1 MKIAVIGLG
10 GMGGTVV
17 EHLKEIDIVTA
28 ITGYDISAEN
38 AAEKKAKY
46 QIEIAA
52 NLEQILADSEVK
64 AAFVT
69 ASNDAHKPVVMKL
82 IEAGIPIMCEK
93 PMATTLSDAEEM
105 VEAAKRKNL
114 FFQIGFELRY
124 SKLYTTIKDWI
135 DAGLLGDI
143 INTECN
149 YICSEFH
156 GKGSWRNKKATGGGM
171 FGEKLSHYV
180 DLPRWWVGSPV
191 TEVHSVCA
199 PNLVPYYEVHD
210 NYYTTYRFEN
220 GAVSHMT
227 FMMAVGAKFD
237 GDPLLNVINQQIGD
251 GHCLRFMV
259 VGTKGA
265 ADTDVFGRHIKRW
278 EFTNPPEGFTSKW
291 VENLTWSVDEDD
303 RYFHSTFD
311 QTKDI
316 IRRIAEGLEPMTP
329 ASDALET
336 MKLVFAAEESA
347 DSGKIVR
354 LR

>member
-1 MKIAVIGLG
+1 
-10 GMGGTVV
+10 
-17 EHLKEIDIVTA
+17 
-28 ITGYDISAEN
+28 
-38 AAEKKAKY
+38 
-46 QIEIAA
+46 
-52 NLEQILADSEVK
+52 
-64 AAFVT
+64 
-69 ASNDAHKPVVMKL
+69 
-82 IEAGIPIMCEK
+82 
-93 PMATTLSDAEEM
+93 
-105 VEAAKRKNL
+105 
-114 FFQIGFELRY
+114 
-124 SKLYTTIKDWI
+124 
-135 DAGLLGDI
+135 
-143 INTECN
+143 
-149 YICSEFH
+149 
-156 GKGSWRNKKATGGGM
+156 M